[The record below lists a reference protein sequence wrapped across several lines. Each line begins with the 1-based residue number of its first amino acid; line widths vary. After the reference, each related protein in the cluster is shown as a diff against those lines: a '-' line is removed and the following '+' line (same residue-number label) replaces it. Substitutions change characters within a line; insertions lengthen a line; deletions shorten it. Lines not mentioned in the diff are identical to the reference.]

1 MKQVLI
7 LNITRMGDLIQMGPL
22 LARLREEQ
30 PGVAIDVVVDRQF
43 ALVASMLDGL
53 REVISF
59 DFHELIDSSRA
70 SVKDTLSLYQ
80 EVAGWARPMR
90 DRRYDRIVNLTFNRP
105 SAFLAGYVGAA
116 DIRGGRSAWDGG
128 VVIDNAWMAY
138 FTDIHHSRRINRF
151 NLVDVYALGGSGP
164 GTFAPLHVT
173 LPGESRD
180 WARRFLASEKPEA
193 AQWIAVQAGASDIM
207 KAWRPAHFGA
217 ALAALSARWK
227 GGVLF
232 IGAPSER
239 ETIAQVIQAYRG
251 AGGRNPFINAA
262 GRTSL
267 EQLAA
272 LLAESRLL
280 LTNDTGPMH
289 MAVAVKTPVVDL
301 SVGHVDFRETGP
313 YGAGHWVVQP
323 DLDCAP
329 CGFEQVCAHHSCKD
343 RLVPNQMADLMLHVL
358 GSGPF
363 PAGISQCRVYESGID
378 EDRLG
383 TFRLRAGREALDAE
397 WYGTFWRRYWYH
409 AFTGSPSH
417 VPVPEGPAPD
427 TEMALNIMAM
437 LTPKLDSL
445 CRRAED
451 IVNVARCTPIAV
463 PTLRALQQEQSQER
477 ESAVSLGMT
486 TLATAPL
493 TTECVRAIHND
504 NVQGMELLARHHA
517 RAYRQWRDQLAGVR
531 RYVSEAGRHACSRRA
546 RHHARAYRQWRD
558 QLAGVRR
565 YVSEAGRH
573 ACSRRLP
580 MIGRSHM
587 AYVKGGE
594 NASIS

>member
-1 MKQVLI
+1 MPRTHDAAMKQVLI
-7 LNITRMGDLIQMGPL
+7 INITRMGDLIQMGPL

-30 PGVAIDVVVDRQF
+30 PGVAIDLVVDRRF

-53 REVISF
+53 RDVISF
-59 DFHELIDSSRA
+59 DFHELIDTSRA
-70 SVKDTLSLYQ
+70 SVKDVVSLYR
-80 EVAGWARPMR
+80 EVADWARPML

-105 SAFLAGYVGAA
+105 SAFLAGYVGAP

-138 FTDIHHSRRINRF
+138 FTDIHHFRRINRF

-164 GTFAPLHVT
+164 GKFAPLHVT
-173 LPGESRD
+173 LPTESRD
-180 WARRFLASEKPEA
+180 WARRFLASEKPET
-193 AQWIAVQAGASDIM
+193 AQWIAVQAGASDTM
-207 KAWRPAHFGA
+207 KAWRPAHFGT
-217 ALAALSARWK
+217 ALAALTERWK

-239 ETIAQVIQAYRG
+239 ESIAQVIQAYRG

-272 LLAESRLL
+272 LLTESRLL

-343 RLVPNQMADLMLHVL
+343 RLVPNQVADLMLHAL

-363 PAGISQCRVYESGID
+363 PAGISQCRIYESGID
-378 EDRLG
+378 EDQLG
-383 TFRLRAGREALDAE
+383 TFRLRAGSEPPATA
-397 WYGTFWRRYWYH
+397 WYGTFWRRYRYQS
-409 AFTGSPSH
+409 FTGVSSH
-417 VPVPEGPAPD
+417 VPEPEGPAPD
-427 TEMALNIMAM
+427 AELALDVMAR
-437 LTPKLDSL
+437 LTLKLDSL
-445 CRRAED
+445 CKRAED
-451 IVNVARCTPIAV
+451 IVRAACRTPIAV
-463 PTLRALQQEQSQER
+463 QRLRALQQEQSGER
-477 ESAVSLGMT
+477 ESAVCLGMT

-493 TTECVRAIHND
+493 TTECVRAIHSD
-504 NVQGMELLARHHA
+504 NVQGMEPLARHHE
-517 RAYRQWRDQLAGVR
+517 RAYRRWRDQLAEVR
-531 RYVSEAGRHACSRRA
+531 RCLSETGRRSSARQLPIIAGP
-546 RHHARAYRQWRD
+546 
-558 QLAGVRR
+558 
-565 YVSEAGRH
+565 
-573 ACSRRLP
+573 LP
-580 MIGRSHM
+580 

-594 NASIS
+594 NARIS

>member
-30 PGVAIDVVVDRQF
+30 PGVAIDLVVDRQF
-43 ALVASMLDGL
+43 ALVASMLDGI

-70 SVKDTLSLYQ
+70 SVKDAWSLYR
-80 EVAGWARPMR
+80 EVADWARPML

-105 SAFLAGYVGAA
+105 SAFLSGYIGAP

-138 FTDIHHSRRINRF
+138 FTDMHHFRRINRF

-164 GTFAPLHVT
+164 GTFTPLHVT
-173 LPGESRD
+173 LPPEARD

-207 KAWRPAHFGA
+207 KAWRPAHFGTT
-217 ALAALSARWK
+217 LAALSERWK
-227 GGVLF
+227 GGILF

-239 ETIAQVIQAYRG
+239 ETIAQVIQIYRG

-272 LLAESRLL
+272 LLAEARLL

-289 MAVAVKTPVVDL
+289 MAVAAKTPVVDL

-343 RLVPNQMADLMLHVL
+343 RLVPNQMADLMLHAL
-358 GSGPF
+358 SSGPF
-363 PAGISQCRVYESGID
+363 PAGIAQCRIYESGID

-383 TFRLRAGREALDAE
+383 TFRLRAGSELPATT
-397 WYGTFWRRYWYH
+397 WYGTFWRRYWYQ
-409 AFTGSPSH
+409 AFTGAPSH
-417 VPVPEGPAPD
+417 VPEPEGPVPD
-427 TEMALNIMAM
+427 AEIAMDVMAE
-437 LTPKLDSL
+437 LTLKLDSL
-445 CRRAED
+445 CKRAED
-451 IVNVARCTPIAV
+451 IVRAARCAPIAV
-463 PTLRALQQEQSQER
+463 PRLRALQEEQSQER
-477 ESAVSLGMT
+477 ESAVCLGMT

-493 TTECVRAIHND
+493 MTECVRAIHSD
-504 NVQGMELLARHHA
+504 NVQGMELLARHHE
-517 RAYRQWRDQLAGVR
+517 RAYRRWRDQLAEVR
-531 RYVSEAGRHACSRRA
+531 RCLAEAE
-546 RHHARAYRQWRD
+546 RQ
-558 QLAGVRR
+558 
-565 YVSEAGRH
+565 SS
-573 ACSRRLP
+573 SRRLP
-580 MIGRSHM
+580 MIAGSHPV
-587 AYVKGGE
+587 YVEGGE
-594 NASIS
+594 AARIS

>member
-1 MKQVLI
+1 MPQHSALYLHIGFCDAAMKQVLI

-22 LARLREEQ
+22 LVRLREEQ
-30 PGVAIDVVVDRQF
+30 PGVAIDLVVDRQF

-53 REVISF
+53 RDVITF

-70 SVKDTLSLYQ
+70 SVKDVVSLYQ
-80 EVAGWARPMR
+80 EVADWARPMR
-90 DRRYDRIVNLTFNRP
+90 DRGYDRIVNLTFNRP
-105 SAFLAGYVGAA
+105 SAFLAGYIGAP

-138 FTDIHHSRRINRF
+138 FTDIHRFRRINRF

-164 GTFAPLHVT
+164 GECAPLHMT
-173 LPGESRD
+173 LGTESRD

-217 ALAALSARWK
+217 ALAALSERWK

-301 SVGHVDFRETGP
+301 SVGHVDFWETGP

-343 RLVPNQMADLMLHVL
+343 RLVPNQVAALMLHAL

-363 PAGISQCRVYESGID
+363 PAGISQCRIYESGID

-383 TFRLRAGREALDAE
+383 TFRLRAGSELPAAA
-397 WYGTFWRRYWYH
+397 WYGTFWRRYWYQS
-409 AFTGSPSH
+409 FTGAPSH
-417 VPVPEGPAPD
+417 VPEPEGPAPD
-427 TEMALNIMAM
+427 AEIALDVIAN
-437 LTPKLDSL
+437 LVLKLDSL
-445 CRRAED
+445 CKRAED
-451 IVNVARCTPIAV
+451 IVQAARGTPIAV
-463 PTLRALQQEQSQER
+463 QRLRALQQEQSRER
-477 ESAVSLGMT
+477 ESAVCVGMT
-486 TLATAPL
+486 NFAVAPL
-493 TTECVRAIHND
+493 TTECMRTIHSD
-504 NVQGMELLARHHA
+504 NVQGMELLARHHE
-517 RAYRQWRDQLAGVR
+517 RAYRRWRDQLIEVR
-531 RYVSEAGRHACSRRA
+531 RRLSETGRRSSPRSLPFIAGSRPA
-546 RHHARAYRQWRD
+546 H
-558 QLAGVRR
+558 
-565 YVSEAGRH
+565 
-573 ACSRRLP
+573 
-580 MIGRSHM
+580 
-587 AYVKGGE
+587 VKGGE
-594 NASIS
+594 NARIS

>member
-22 LARLREEQ
+22 LARLQEEQ
-30 PGVAIDVVVDRQF
+30 PGVAVDLVVDRRF
-43 ALVASMLDGL
+43 APVASMLSGL
-53 REVISF
+53 RDIISF
-59 DFHELIDSSRA
+59 DFHELIDVGRA
-70 SVKDTLSLYQ
+70 AVKDVVSLYRD
-80 EVAGWARPMR
+80 VADWARPML

-105 SAFLAGYVGAA
+105 SAFLSGYVGAP

-128 VVIDNAWMAY
+128 IVIDNAWMAY
-138 FTDIHHSRRINRF
+138 FTDIHRFRRVNRF

-164 GTFAPLHVT
+164 GAFAPLHVT
-173 LPGESRD
+173 LPLGSRD
-180 WARRFLASEKPEA
+180 WALRFLASEKPEA
-193 AQWIAVQAGASDIM
+193 AQWIAVQAGASDVM

-217 ALAALSARWK
+217 ALAALTERWK

-272 LLAESRLL
+272 LLAECRLL

-289 MAVAVKTPVVDL
+289 MAVAVKTPVIDL

-313 YGAGHWVVQP
+313 YGAGHWVLQP

-343 RLVPNQMADLMLHVL
+343 RLAPGHVADLMLHVL

-363 PAGISQCRVYESGID
+363 PAGTSHCRIYESGID

-383 TFRLRAGREALDAE
+383 TFHLRAGSESSATA
-397 WYGTFWRRYWYH
+397 WYGTFWRRYWYQS
-409 AFTGSPSH
+409 FTGAPSH
-417 VPVPEGPAPD
+417 VPAPEGPAPD
-427 TEMALNIMAM
+427 AEIALDLMAM
-437 LTPKLDSL
+437 LAPKLDSL
-445 CRRAED
+445 CKRAED
-451 IVNVARCTPIAV
+451 IVRAARCTPIAAQR
-463 PTLRALQQEQSQER
+463 LRALQQEQSRER

-493 TTECVRAIHND
+493 TTECVRAIHSD
-504 NVQGMELLARHHA
+504 NVQGVEQLARHHE
-517 RAYRQWRDQLAGVR
+517 RAYRRWRDQFAEVR
-531 RYVSEAGRHACSRRA
+531 RCLSETGRRA
-546 RHHARAYRQWRD
+546 P
-558 QLAGVRR
+558 
-565 YVSEAGRH
+565 
-573 ACSRRLP
+573 SRRLP
-580 MIGRSHM
+580 MIPGSFP
-587 AYVKGGE
+587 AYAG
-594 NASIS
+594 

>member
-30 PGVAIDVVVDRQF
+30 PGVAIDLVVDRQF
-43 ALVASMLDGL
+43 APVASMLDGL
-53 REVISF
+53 RDVISF

-70 SVKDTLSLYQ
+70 SIKDAVALYR
-80 EVAGWARPMR
+80 EVADWARPMR

-105 SAFLAGYVGAA
+105 SAFLAGYVGAP

-128 VVIDNAWMAY
+128 IVIDNAWMAY
-138 FTDIHHSRRINRF
+138 FTDIHHFRRINRF

-164 GTFAPLHVT
+164 GKFAPLHVT
-173 LPGESRD
+173 LPAESRD

-193 AQWIAVQAGASDIM
+193 AQWIAVQASASDIM

-217 ALAALSARWK
+217 ALAALSERWK

-239 ETIAQVIQAYRG
+239 ETVAQVIQAYRG
-251 AGGRNPFINAA
+251 AGGRNSFINAA

-267 EQLAA
+267 KQLAA

-313 YGAGHWVVQP
+313 YGAGHWVLQP

-329 CGFEQVCAHHSCKD
+329 CGFEQVCAHQSCKD
-343 RLVPNQMADLMLHVL
+343 RLVPSQVADLILHAI

-363 PAGISQCRVYESGID
+363 PADIAQCRVYESGID

-383 TFRLRAGREALDAE
+383 TFRLRAGSEPPATA
-397 WYGTFWRRYWYH
+397 WYGTFWRRSRYQS
-409 AFTGSPSH
+409 FTGEPSL
-417 VPVPEGPAPD
+417 VPEPEGPAPD
-427 TEMALNIMAM
+427 AEIALDVMTRLM
-437 LTPKLDSL
+437 PKVESL
-445 CRRAED
+445 CKRAAD
-451 IVNVARCTPIAV
+451 IVRAAGCMPTDARR
-463 PTLRALQQEQSQER
+463 LRGLQQEQSGER
-477 ESAVSLGMT
+477 ESAVCLGMT

-504 NVQGMELLARHHA
+504 NVQGMEQLARHHE
-517 RAYRQWRDQLAGVR
+517 RAYRRWREELTEVR
-531 RYVSEAGRHACSRRA
+531 RCLSETGRRSSA
-546 RHHARAYRQWRD
+546 
-558 QLAGVRR
+558 
-565 YVSEAGRH
+565 
-573 ACSRRLP
+573 RRLP
-580 MIGRSHM
+580 IITGSLPAYEQGRQ
-587 AYVKGGE
+587 
-594 NASIS
+594 NARIS

>member
-30 PGVAIDVVVDRQF
+30 PGVAIDLVIDRQF
-43 ALVASMLDGL
+43 APVASMLDGI
-53 REVISF
+53 RDVICF

-70 SVKDTLSLYQ
+70 SIKDAVALYR
-80 EVAGWARPMR
+80 EVADWARPML
-90 DRRYDRIVNLTFNRP
+90 DRGYDRIVNLTFNRP
-105 SAFLAGYVGAA
+105 SAFLAGYVGAS

-138 FTDIHHSRRINRF
+138 FTDIHRVRRINRF

-164 GTFAPLHVT
+164 GEFVPLHVT
-173 LPGESRD
+173 LRTESRD
-180 WARRFLASEKPEA
+180 WARRLLAAENPET

-207 KAWRPAHFGA
+207 KAWRPAHFGT
-217 ALAALSARWK
+217 ALAALTGRWK
-227 GGVLF
+227 GGVVF

-267 EQLAA
+267 EQLAG
-272 LLAESRLL
+272 LLAETRLL

-343 RLVPNQMADLMLHVL
+343 RLVPNQVADLMLHAL
-358 GSGPF
+358 GHGPF
-363 PAGISQCRVYESGID
+363 PSGISQFRIYESGID

-383 TFRLRAGREALDAE
+383 TFRLKAGSEPSAAA
-397 WYGTFWRRYWYH
+397 WYGAFWRRYQYQS
-409 AFTGSPSH
+409 FTGAPSH
-417 VPVPEGPAPD
+417 VPEPEGPAPD
-427 TEMALNIMAM
+427 AETALDVMTRLM
-437 LTPKLDSL
+437 LKVESL
-445 CRRAED
+445 CKRAAD
-451 IVNVARCTPIAV
+451 IVRAAGCI
-463 PTLRALQQEQSQER
+463 PTDAQRLRVLQQEQSGER
-477 ESAVSLGMT
+477 ESAVCLGMT
-486 TLATAPL
+486 SLATAPL

-504 NVQGMELLARHHA
+504 NVQGMEQLARHHE
-517 RAYRQWRDQLAGVR
+517 RAYGRWREQLIEVRQCLSETGR
-531 RYVSEAGRHACSRRA
+531 RPSV
-546 RHHARAYRQWRD
+546 
-558 QLAGVRR
+558 
-565 YVSEAGRH
+565 
-573 ACSRRLP
+573 RRLP
-580 MIGRSHM
+580 MIAESRP
-587 AYVKGGE
+587 AYEIGSEHLRV
-594 NASIS
+594 S